1 MGTGDKGGDVRIG
14 EITLPDGRETRDCG
28 VIVSCAGGSIR
39 IGVLCC
45 WRLEH
50 LVGLKRGGGK
60 LWMRDEM
67 TLRLIHRISLDL
79 YQKREHANKH
89 EMLSVC
95 HQCAYYATRQE
106 GNRCNE

>member
-1 MGTGDKGGDVRIG
+1 
-14 EITLPDGRETRDCG
+14 
-28 VIVSCAGGSIR
+28 
-39 IGVLCC
+39 
-45 WRLEH
+45 
-50 LVGLKRGGGK
+50 LVGLKRGGDK

-89 EMLSVC
+89 EMLC
-95 HQCAYYATRQE
+95 HQCAYYATSQE